1 MDSEKNN
8 AIRISD
14 LEKISVINLADMLVV
29 ETLEG
34 TNTIKFEDF
43 LKAIGSSNSETSWI
57 VATTILLV

>member
-29 ETLEG
+29 ETSEG

-43 LKAIGSSNSETSWI
+43 LKAIGSSSSETS
-57 VATTILLV
+57 